1 MGYEPEPRSSKVS
14 QQCSY
19 YPLSYLHLKSFI
31 TLVKVNSFKGSF
43 YVQYRDST
51 DANIN
56 TG

>member
-1 MGYEPEPRSSKVS
+1 MGYELEPRSSKVS

-43 YVQYRDST
+43 YVQYRDSK